1 MNSALT
7 DIGMTIVQPLF
18 SLAMLLIAVRFLA
31 QLCGVSGYN
40 PISMTLRR
48 VTNVI
53 VLPLSRLLPSGNR
66 FSPGA
71 LVALILIQVVFIAL
85 MFTLEGRLDAFNVLQ
100 ALIWAAIGCASL
112 LVNIIFYSVIAM
124 IVVSFLAPQS
134 SNPAVEFIWELTE
147 PVMAPLRRILPP
159 MGGLDFSPI
168 ILFIVL
174 KVIRDSLGHMAAA
187 VGLVAQS
194 ARYVIGI

>member
-1 MNSALT
+1 MNNALT

-18 SLAMLLIAVRFLA
+18 SLAMLLIALRFLA

-40 PISMTLRR
+40 PISMTLRS

-53 VLPLSRLLPSGNR
+53 VLPLSRLLPGGNR

-85 MFTLEGRLDAFNVLQ
+85 MFGLVGQLGAFNVLQ
-100 ALIWAAIGCASL
+100 ALIWSVLGAAGL
-112 LVNIIFYSVIAM
+112 LVSIIFYSVIAM

-134 SNPAVEFIWELTE
+134 SHPAVEFIWELTE
-147 PVMAPLRRILPP
+147 PVMAPLRQVLPP

-174 KVIRDSLGHMAAA
+174 NVIRVSLGHMAVA
-187 VGLVAQS
+187 VGMP
-194 ARYVIGI
+194 RFVIGI

>member
-18 SLAMLLIAVRFLA
+18 SLAMLLIALRFLA

-40 PISMTLRR
+40 PISMALRR
-48 VTNVI
+48 VTNVV
-53 VLPLSRLLPSGNR
+53 VLPLSRLLPSSNR

-71 LVALILIQVVFIAL
+71 LLALILIQMVFIAL
-85 MFTLEGRLDAFNVLQ
+85 MFGLESRFNAFNILQ
-100 ALIWAAIGCASL
+100 ALTWSAIGCSSL
-112 LVNIIFYSVIAM
+112 LVNIIFYSVIGM

-134 SNPAVEFIWELTE
+134 SHPAVEFIWELTE
-147 PVMAPLRRILPP
+147 PVMAPVRQVLPP

-168 ILFIVL
+168 ILFIAL
-174 KVIRDSLGHMAAA
+174 NVIRVSLGHMAAA
-187 VGLVAQS
+187 TGLV

>member
-18 SLAMLLIAVRFLA
+18 SLAMLLIALRFLA

-40 PISMTLRR
+40 PISMALRR
-48 VTNVI
+48 ITNVV

-71 LVALILIQVVFIAL
+71 LLALILMQIAFIAL
-85 MFTLEGRLDAFNVLQ
+85 ILGLVGKLDAFNVLQ
-100 ALIWAAIGCASL
+100 AVIWSALGAAGLLIS
-112 LVNIIFYSVIAM
+112 IIFYSVIAM

-134 SNPAVEFIWELTE
+134 SHPAVEFIWELTE
-147 PVMAPLRRILPP
+147 PVMAPLRQVLPP

-168 ILFIVL
+168 ILFIALNV
-174 KVIRDSLGHMAAA
+174 VRVSLGHMAVA
-187 VGLVAQS
+187 VGMP
-194 ARYVIGI
+194 RFVIGI

>member
-71 LVALILIQVVFIAL
+71 LLSLILIQVVFIAL
-85 MFTLEGRLDAFNVLQ
+85 MFGLVGQLDAFSVLQ
-100 ALIWAAIGCASL
+100 ALIWSVLGAAGL
-112 LVNIIFYSVIAM
+112 LVSIIFYSVIAM

-134 SNPAVEFIWELTE
+134 SHPAVEFIWELTE
-147 PVMAPLRRILPP
+147 PVMAPLRQVLPP

-168 ILFIVL
+168 ILFIAL
-174 KVIRDSLGHMAAA
+174 NVIRVSLGHMAVA
-187 VGLVAQS
+187 VGMP
-194 ARYVIGI
+194 RFVIGI